1 MIPVPFNN
9 MAFLFHCYSSLYPGF
24 WESLSS
30 CYHCG
35 NAPSVLLLCPAAGK
49 TSRTMQAPAM
59 FTFHHANAYQI
70 TVPPTSSSNGN
81 GHEASTSAVSFP
93 STSVAGRELL
103 VLDTVGWES
112 ISFDAN
118 QHNLSP
124 AYYKGGQRTHLR
136 RLVFE
141 LDGAGAAG
149 AGGGGGEASSS
160 GRLVADEKMV
170 QRCTEFPSVS
180 WDMHGKPHR

>member
-1 MIPVPFNN
+1 
-9 MAFLFHCYSSLYPGF
+9 
-24 WESLSS
+24 
-30 CYHCG
+30 
-35 NAPSVLLLCPAAGK
+35 
-49 TSRTMQAPAM
+49 M

-70 TVPPTSSSNGN
+70 TPSSSSSNGN
-81 GHEASTSAVSFP
+81 GNGHKATASSSSSSSLSSSPAA
-93 STSVAGRELL
+93 AGGKELL
-103 VLDTVGWES
+103 VVDTVGWDS

-124 AYYKGGQRTHLR
+124 DYYKGGQRTHLR

-141 LDGAGAAG
+141 LDDTGAAAAGAAG
-149 AGGGGGEASSS
+149 SS
-160 GRLVADEKMV
+160 GRLIADEKIV